1 MCRRRRAPLSH
12 PLDRENLHP
21 GRLWRIRKLYRGW
34 GYMQELTFQID
45 GMHCG
50 ACVRRVTSAL
60 QSVEGV
66 TVNSVEVGSAKVAF
80 DGSEITA
87 QEITAALDRNGFPAR
102 VQS

>member
-1 MCRRRRAPLSH
+1 VKEKLNM
-12 PLDRENLHP
+12 ENTLN
-21 GRLWRIRKLYRGW
+21 LA
-34 GYMQELTFQID
+34 ID

-66 TVNSVEVGSAKVAF
+66 TAKSVEVGSAEIVF
-80 DGSEITA
+80 DAAETSEQDITA
-87 QEITAALDRNGFPAR
+87 TLDRNGFPAR

>member
-1 MCRRRRAPLSH
+1 LEKEKSNM
-12 PLDRENLHP
+12 ENTLN
-21 GRLWRIRKLYRGW
+21 LAI
-34 GYMQELTFQID
+34 E

-66 TVNSVEVGSAKVAF
+66 TVKSVEVGSAEIVF
-80 DGSEITA
+80 DGAETSAQDITA
-87 QEITAALDRNGFPAR
+87 TLDRNGFPAR

>member
-1 MCRRRRAPLSH
+1 M
-12 PLDRENLHP
+12 ENTLN
-21 GRLWRIRKLYRGW
+21 LAI
-34 GYMQELTFQID
+34 E

-66 TVNSVEVGSAKVAF
+66 TVKSVKVGSAKVAF
-80 DGSEITA
+80 AAAETSAQDITA
-87 QEITAALDRNGFPAR
+87 ELNRNGFPAR

>member
-1 MCRRRRAPLSH
+1 LEKEKSNM
-12 PLDRENLHP
+12 ENTLN
-21 GRLWRIRKLYRGW
+21 LAI
-34 GYMQELTFQID
+34 E

-66 TVNSVEVGSAKVAF
+66 TVKSVEVGSAEIDF
-80 DGSEITA
+80 DAAETSAQDITA
-87 QEITAALDRNGFPAR
+87 ELNRNGFPAR